1 MGRKRSKKIDLKP
14 WCWYCEREFEDE
26 KVLIQHQKARHFKCH
41 LCSKRL
47 NTANGMVIHV
57 AQVHKET
64 VRVVPN
70 AMRGRE
76 TTEVD
81 IFGSLG
87 VPEADKADYE
97 MRKRGVVEPEQK
109 RARQGE
115 GGQVDA
121 DQLKWQLEQHRLAM
135 QQQQY
140 APPGAVRPPF
150 GHAPPFG
157 GPPAM
162 YAPPRP
168 PMPMAMPPRPPV
180 MPMMPPMRPP
190 MVSSAIPPMI
200 PPTMPPMMPPAMPP
214 AVPPM
219 SLPRPPAMSLSRPPM
234 PPIMPPS
241 ITPTLP
247 TMPRPPPVPH
257 MSVIGKPSD
266 PNHPVPAPVD
276 APKPKAKSTR
286 LVYNDTQ
293 TSVEERRAR
302 LPKYALVS

>member
-157 GPPAM
+157 GPPAID
-162 YAPPRP
+162 
-168 PMPMAMPPRPPV
+168 
-180 MPMMPPMRPP
+180 
-190 MVSSAIPPMI
+190 SA
-200 PPTMPPMMPPAMPP
+200 
-214 AVPPM
+214 
-219 SLPRPPAMSLSRPPM
+219 
-234 PPIMPPS
+234 
-241 ITPTLP
+241 
-247 TMPRPPPVPH
+247 
-257 MSVIGKPSD
+257 
-266 PNHPVPAPVD
+266 
-276 APKPKAKSTR
+276 
-286 LVYNDTQ
+286 NDTTNNATNNATNDAASNAASNAADVSTETASDVSIEAANATDNAALNHTHIANDASAS
-293 TSVEERRAR
+293 TSATH
-302 LPKYALVS
+302 VSHW

>member
-70 AMRGRE
+70 AIHGRE

-87 VPEADKADYE
+87 VPDADKADYE

-109 RARQGE
+109 RARQGGE
-115 GGQVDA
+115 QVDA

-135 QQQQY
+135 QQQY
-140 APPGAVRPPF
+140 APPGAGRPPFGQGPSF

-190 MVSSAIPPMI
+190 MI
-200 PPTMPPMMPPAMPP
+200 PPTMPPMIPPT
-214 AVPPM
+214 VPPM
-219 SLPRPPAMSLSRPPM
+219 SLPRPPPMSLSRPPM
-234 PPIMPPS
+234 PPS

-247 TMPRPPPVPH
+247 AMPRPPPVPP
-257 MSVIGKPSD
+257 MPVIGKPSE

-276 APKPKAKSTR
+276 APKPKTKSTR
-286 LVYNDTQ
+286 LVYADTQ

-302 LPKYALVS
+302 LPKYALVT